1 MLGIA
6 AGILGGALVLGV
18 AQTYLQQSGE
28 RNSEANPVKPA
39 QLSEPKKGIKPPADG
54 KFEAR
59 LWQSTP
65 VKMARNWGKKLK

>member
-1 MLGIA
+1 MLGIVAGIA
-6 AGILGGALVLGV
+6 AGAVVLGV

-28 RNSEANPVKPA
+28 RSSEAKPGKPA
-39 QLSEPKKGIKPPADG
+39 QLSEPEKGSRPPADG